1 MDMHE
6 SAAHVSR
13 VRGRIQHLNWTTLF
27 LQLLLS
33 MHCSSFHI
41 SNKPDQQQ
49 PKYIKRHCLEDNELK
64 RLGLVLENC
73 EDGVGR
79 DGWELDQAEAKW

>member
-1 MDMHE
+1 MNLLFMFPGYEVGYNIIIGPHC
-6 SAAHVSR
+6 
-13 VRGRIQHLNWTTLF
+13 F

-33 MHCSSFHI
+33 MHCSPFHI

-73 EDGVGR
+73 EDSVGR
-79 DGWELDQAEAKW
+79 HGWELEQAEAKW